1 MAYPAA
7 FFAMLLLQV
16 TFYRLVWRKQRIK
29 RLI

>member
-7 FFAMLLLQV
+7 FLTMLLLQV
-16 TFYRLVWRKQRIK
+16 TYYRLVWRKQRIK